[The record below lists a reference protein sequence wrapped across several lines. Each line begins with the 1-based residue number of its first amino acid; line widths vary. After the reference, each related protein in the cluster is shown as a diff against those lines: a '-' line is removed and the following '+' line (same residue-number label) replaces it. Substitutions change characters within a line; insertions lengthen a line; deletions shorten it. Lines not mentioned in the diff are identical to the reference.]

1 MCRYELYGLFCP
13 NSDELKYIGI
23 TKNGL
28 NNRLNSHLK
37 KPTNQ
42 FIRSWFDVLKKEN
55 KKPVIKQLKECNSY
69 DELLQVEVD
78 EISKYKKL
86 NFDLYN
92 ISDGG
97 VINPMLGKT
106 HTEEAKRKIS
116 LTHKGKKLSEEQKIK
131 QKERLK
137 KLWSDT
143 EWSKN
148 VRQKMSY
155 NTKGNKN
162 PNWKGGQ
169 NIKCVCGNKK
179 SPYSI
184 SCMNCRDTHSIK
196 NPFFGKRHTENVLQ
210 ILKEKNQKY
219 GKENPNFKY
228 DIKQDELYDLY
239 IIKNK
244 TLIEISS
251 HFGCAINTINK
262 NLRQYGIY
270 KPKSNIYNLNIDD
283 INNYLIKGLNHTQ
296 IGKIYGCSNKII
308 HKYIKKHNLYVKQ
321 QSTDN

>member
-1 MCRYELYGLFCP
+1 MVKYQLYGLYCP
-13 NSDELKYIGI
+13 NTDELKYVGI

-28 NNRLNSHLK
+28 DRRLYSHLRN
-37 KPTNQ
+37 PTNY
-42 FIRSWFDVLKKEN
+42 FIKVWFNSLKKEN
-55 KKPVIKQLKECNSY
+55 KKPIIKEIKNFNSY
-69 DELLQVEVD
+69 EDLLLG
-78 EISKYKKL
+78 EIEEIKKCRQS
-86 NFDLYN
+86 NVGIFN
-92 ISDGG
+92 IADGG
-97 VINPMLGKT
+97 NINPMLGKT
-106 HTEEAKRKIS
+106 HTEESRKKIS
-116 LTHKGKKLSEEQKIK
+116 LTHKGRKLSEEQKIK

-184 SCMNCRDTHSIK
+184 SCMNCRDTHNIK

-228 DIKQDELYDLY
+228 DINQDELYGLY

-244 TLIEISS
+244 TLIEISD
-251 HFGCAINTINK
+251 HFNCSINTINK
-262 NLRQYGIY
+262 KLRQYEIY
-270 KPKSNIYNLNIDD
+270 KPKSNIYNLNRDD

-321 QSTDN
+321 QSTDY